1 MVSRVLGWFS
11 WCCQAVAMVMARAL
25 LFDYYSVPSFF
36 FFFAS
41 LWVVGRALLSACY
54 SVFGDF

>member
-1 MVSRVLGWFS
+1 
-11 WCCQAVAMVMARAL
+11 MVMARAL
-25 LFDYYSVPSFF
+25 LFDYYSVPR

-54 SVFGDF
+54 SVFGDFLCVVRG